1 MKKVLTLTLLAAT
14 LLGAC
19 EKVENQTAT
28 QEQTLN
34 RVVALS
40 GNAKTGNST
49 HLFAM
54 SMGHS
59 SKDCKGCVMMD
70 TFKQNGFEVSS
81 PLICIDNLRYPCYAD
96 KLNQFL
102 INYNGDVYKCSARD
116 FTSQNKKGALSDEG
130 EVIWTTPSPQEV
142 IKQFKPQNACKT
154 CNIFP
159 LCGGGCIQKNS
170 EIKETGDCILGIDDE
185 QKKDIILNRFYC
197 YFVKKH

>member
-1 MKKVLTLTLLAAT
+1 MKKVLTLTLLAAL

-70 TFKQNGFEVSS
+70 GHRIHINCMGAGDECAHTFAVQLQQIGTAVTATTTDTFDLTSEDFFLVPDRS
-81 PLICIDNLRYPCYAD
+81 
-96 KLNQFL
+96 LNYTDEKGNRIFLNIPGQMIYRDTTTLQFT
-102 INYNGDVYKCSARD
+102 
-116 FTSQNKKGALSDEG
+116 FTGL
-130 EVIWTTPSPQEV
+130 
-142 IKQFKPQNACKT
+142 F
-154 CNIFP
+154 F
-159 LCGGGCIQKNS
+159 S
-170 EIKETGDCILGIDDE
+170 ETAAYS
-185 QKKDIILNRFYC
+185 NN
-197 YFVKKH
+197 

>member
-1 MKKVLTLTLLAAT
+1 MKKVLTLTLLAAL

-59 SKDCKGCVMMD
+59 SNDCKGCVMMD
-70 TFKQNGFEVSS
+70 GHR
-81 PLICIDNLRYPCYAD
+81 IDVL
-96 KLNQFL
+96 Q
-102 INYNGDVYKCSARD
+102 
-116 FTSQNKKGALSDEG
+116 TS
-130 EVIWTTPSPQEV
+130 
-142 IKQFKPQNACKT
+142 
-154 CNIFP
+154 
-159 LCGGGCIQKNS
+159 
-170 EIKETGDCILGIDDE
+170 
-185 QKKDIILNRFYC
+185 
-197 YFVKKH
+197 